1 MNMGFLWGWNRS
13 LLFERFEIE
22 AWGTFKKK
30 ETNLW
35 TIATLALG
43 SQPRQKGYKVVGQKE
58 AHESHHIFPG
68 M

>member
-1 MNMGFLWGWNRS
+1 M
-13 LLFERFEIE
+13 LFERFEIE

-43 SQPRQKGYKVVGQKE
+43 SQPRQRGNKVVGQKE